1 MPDALP
7 VTQDDT
13 NADSAVSPPINGI
26 NGHPPEVSPDAP
38 ITNEHNHETINGIKE
53 EEGSKDEAQQ
63 TISTP
68 ASAPHKK
75 RKLDDLNGR
84 SRSASRAAS
93 PPWKSFAADGP
104 TQFTTDGK
112 RRSGRVNTIPLELQ
126 PPSDK
131 RTTRKAY
138 ESTTGSKRR
147 KTAADVT
154 TPRSSKLKTE
164 LSSSPPK
171 PSSLRKPSSKAE
183 VKDVPQPTRVS
194 SRVKTSPKHLDGAND
209 ERQPRPEGSPPA
221 KRRVGRP
228 PKKRDH
234 TPPSPDARRAK
245 RESITNGVDEL
256 RAKQSSPRLRLKLPR
271 HAMYP
276 RHPDFIP
283 KPPKFGSL
291 IEVLETYDAKEREIG
306 PGDKDEGD
314 MADLRAPTTKVTQS
328 AEELAHHE
336 ARTRLRILDA
346 AKPGGALSEDRCS
359 LFFPDAQ
366 EQLPAQYSHNDHLWA
381 HGTYFRT
388 LMRREKARHMELAK
402 KTAHACL
409 AKWKEKQPQTE
420 EERAREE
427 NEWFRLMYK
436 QTVKDVARKWEL
448 VTGEIERQRF
458 QKWIEEQELTRD
470 RKMQDLLESTTAML
484 ERRRVGFEN
493 EDEDGEGSEVSEDS
507 EEGSTGDSTSGG
519 TVEEDDDMMSSSQ
532 SEDDAGAE
540 ADLDTNLSPEALRA
554 KYADLPDLEN
564 EEDEDSNDDD
574 NDEDAS
580 ESGAPDDIQAEPSG
594 IADMSHVPLD
604 EVDDALMDDEDD
616 ESIDMSD
623 DMGSSDE
630 DSEEEEGEDSQGE
643 DEDEDIGLMG
653 FLGGRERRQIEELPE
668 DGSVKDVGE
677 VDAMEGIIQ
686 NTDTAALGLGD
697 ENKAMDTD
705 VEETENSS
713 NPTLQ
718 PALSTEGDHSSQPTP
733 MDSSTAAMTE
743 AESTTT
749 IDPEE
754 VAKIMPMA
762 EETQSGRKI
771 TTKVPSLLRGNLRE
785 YQHYGLDW
793 LAKLYANQTNGIL
806 ADEMGLGKT
815 IQTIALLAHLAE
827 EHEVWGPHLI
837 VVPTSV
843 ILNWEMEFKK
853 FLPGFKVLSYYG
865 TQEERHQKRKGWSNP
880 DNYNVVITSYQLIL
894 KDLSSIRVP
903 EWHYMI
909 LDEAHNIK
917 NFQSQ
922 RYQAMIRLK
931 THARLLLTG
940 TPLQN
945 SIQELWSLLTFL
957 TAGQDGQ
964 GMGDLDEFTQW
975 FKRPVDEIFVD
986 GKNKLGVEAQ
996 EIVSKLHHSLR
1007 PYILRRMKAQVEK
1020 QLPGKYEHTIFCRL
1034 SKRQRQLYDAFL
1046 SRTDVK
1052 EKLSSGNPI
1061 SVSQALMAL
1070 RKVCNH
1076 PDLFEERPIVT
1087 SFTVRKPYS
1096 RMPRS
1101 VVADYEIK
1109 DFLVRRQLLQVDVD
1123 HDFDSF
1129 IERNFDL
1136 RRREQYSKYHAGR
1149 GKRLSGVQ
1157 MMRNWLHHFAVQKT
1171 AHTSVSGTS
1180 LEGTFASVK
1189 NQMVTTKTDKLQNYI
1204 DVTEKR
1210 AEWAPIFGSDLVAK
1224 CTVRTSDRLQ
1234 LLKSRLPPKITSP
1247 PIDFEQMSNLS
1258 DMVQSS
1264 DRRATGLNTQVQKF
1278 AFVTPNAVAHDVLQH
1293 SIPPAARSRIQ
1304 ELGQT
1309 IESDPYHE
1317 ARVRLSIAF
1326 PDKRLLQY
1334 DCGKL
1339 QRLAVLLRELTD
1351 RGSRALIF
1359 TQMTSVLDILERFLN
1374 IHGYKYMRLDGSTRI
1389 EQRQDMME
1397 RFNRDERIDV
1407 FILSSRSGG
1416 VGMNLTG
1423 ADSVI
1428 FYDLDWNP
1436 QMDKQCQDR
1445 AHRIGQTR
1453 DVHIYKMVS
1462 EHTIE
1467 VNILKKSNQKRMLDE
1482 VVIQEGEFTTDFFNK
1497 ADDLADNY
1505 EADDFAGAAVDKV
1518 LGLDRRDD
1526 VGKVLAAAEEVIDVE
1541 AAKAQQKEAYIDDAD
1556 FDFDKHGKTSASGA
1570 ATPAVTAEQSL
1581 LGGESMAV
1589 DEGTDERP
1597 HVDDYMLRFV
1607 ERMLEKVP
1615 FVPPVDKSKKG
1626 RLDKNGR
1633 DRSHRPKKV

>member
-1 MPDALP
+1 MPDAP
-7 VTQDDT
+7 VNENDT
-13 NADSAVSPPINGI
+13 RFDSAAGPSINGI
-26 NGHPPEVSPDAP
+26 NGHPQDNQDTQPT
-38 ITNEHNHETINGIKE
+38 TNGYSHELANGIKTEDESRE
-53 EEGSKDEAQQ
+53 EDVKAATTPIPS
-63 TISTP
+63 ST
-68 ASAPHKK
+68 KK

-93 PPWKSFAADGP
+93 PPWKSFSAEGP
-104 TQFTTDGK
+104 TQFTEDGK
-112 RRSGRVNTIPLELQ
+112 RRSGRVNQLPLEMQ

-138 ESTTGSKRR
+138 GSVGKKRQ
-147 KTAADVT
+147 KFEN
-154 TPRSSKLKTE
+154 TPRSSKLKSE

-171 PSSLRKPSSKAE
+171 PASVRRSGSRPDVKSHAQDESKDA
-183 VKDVPQPTRVS
+183 PHPTRIS
-194 SRVKTSPKHLDGAND
+194 SRRRSSPKRYDDDIVEPHKAF
-209 ERQPRPEGSPPA
+209 ETSAVA
-221 KRRVGRP
+221 KKRMGR
-228 PKKRDH
+228 PKKREQ
-234 TPPSPDARRAK
+234 TPPSPDSRHGK
-245 RESITNGVDEL
+245 RQLLDGHIDDRPPAQT
-256 RAKQSSPRLRLKLPR
+256 SPRFRLKLPR
-271 HAMYP
+271 HAQYP
-276 RHPDFIP
+276 RHPDHIP

-291 IEVLETYDAKEREIG
+291 IEVLESYDTKERESG
-306 PGDKDEGD
+306 PGDKDDGD
-314 MADLRAPTTKVTQS
+314 ALDLRGSTNRVVKSVEEI
-328 AEELAHHE
+328 AETE
-336 ARTRLRILDA
+336 ARARLRILKA
-346 AKPGGALSEDRCS
+346 AESGGALSEDRCS
-359 LFFPDAQ
+359 LFFPDQQ
-366 EQLPAQYSHNDHLWA
+366 EQPPGQYSHRDHLWA
-381 HGTYFRT
+381 HGAYFRH
-388 LMRREKARHMELAK
+388 LLDRETARHKELAR

-409 AKWKEKQPQTE
+409 AKWKERQPQTE
-420 EERAREE
+420 EDRHKEE
-427 NEWFRLMYK
+427 NEWFRLTYK

-448 VTGEIERQRF
+448 ITAEIERQRL
-458 QKWIEEQELTRD
+458 QQWMEEQELTRD
-470 RKMQDLLESTTAML
+470 RKMQRLLEDTTAML
-484 ERRRVGFEN
+484 ERRRVGFED
-493 EDEDGEGSEVSEDS
+493 EDESEILAD
-507 EEGSTGDSTSGG
+507 GDSSSG
-519 TVEEDDDMMSSSQ
+519 EDDDGDSDENADDVDDDVMSSSE
-532 SEDDAGAE
+532 SEEEDVADADGDE
-540 ADLDTNLSPEALRA
+540 NLSPEALRA
-554 KYADLPDLEN
+554 KYANLPELEKEAEDSDN
-564 EEDEDSNDDD
+564 ADED
-574 NDEDAS
+574 
-580 ESGAPDDIQAEPSG
+580 GMDIDTATDTPAEPLEV
-594 IADMSHVPLD
+594 ADMSHVQLD
-604 EVDDALMDDEDD
+604 EVDDDLLDDDDD
-616 ESIDMSD
+616 ESTDMSD

-630 DSEEEEGEDSQGE
+630 DEENESGGGEEEEGE
-643 DEDEDIGLMG
+643 EDIGLMG
-653 FLGGRERRQIEELPE
+653 FLGGSERRKIQELE
-668 DGSVKDVGE
+668 DNTAEGDVRGDGSQQTQGEATALDNGLALAEDIHNEDVRLRE
-677 VDAMEGIIQ
+677 PS
-686 NTDTAALGLGD
+686 LL
-697 ENKAMDTD
+697 
-705 VEETENSS
+705 
-713 NPTLQ
+713 
-718 PALSTEGDHSSQPTP
+718 PAQSMEGDHSSQPTP
-733 MDSSTAAMTE
+733 LDSSTTAPTE
-743 AESTTT
+743 ADSTTT
-749 IDPEE
+749 VDLEDI
-754 VAKIMPMA
+754 AKIMPTP
-762 EETQSGRKI
+762 EETQTARKI
-771 TTKVPSLLRGNLRE
+771 TTKIPSLLRGTLRE
-785 YQHYGLDW
+785 YQHFGLDW
-793 LAKLYANQTNGIL
+793 LAKLYVNQTNGIL

-865 TQEERHQKRKGWSNP
+865 TQEERQQKRKGWANP

-996 EIVSKLHHSLR
+996 EIVNKLHHSLR
-1007 PYILRRMKAQVEK
+1007 PYILRRMKSQVEK
-1020 QLPGKYEHTIFCRL
+1020 QLPGKFEHTIFCRL

-1046 SRTDVK
+1046 SRADVK

-1109 DFLVRRQLLQVDVD
+1109 DLLVRRRLLQQDPD
-1123 HDFDSF
+1123 HDFDGLV
-1129 IERNFDL
+1129 ERNFDL
-1136 RRREQYSKYHAGR
+1136 RRREQFSKYHASR
-1149 GKRLSGVQ
+1149 SKRLMSIQ
-1157 MMRNWLHHFAVQKT
+1157 NMRNWLYHFNTMKPAS
-1171 AHTSVSGTS
+1171 TSLAGTS
-1180 LEGTFASVK
+1180 MDGTFAAVK
-1189 NQMVTTKTDKLQNYI
+1189 LRLLNEKTDRLQKYM
-1204 DVTEKR
+1204 DVTEQR
-1210 AEWAPIFGSDLVAK
+1210 AEWSPMYGCDLVAA
-1224 CTVRTSDRLQ
+1224 CTVRTSDRIA
-1234 LLKSRLPPKITSP
+1234 LLKPRLPARITSAL
-1247 PIDFEQMSNLS
+1247 ITFDDMSVLP
-1258 DMVQSS
+1258 DMVHSTE
-1264 DRRATGLNTQVQKF
+1264 RRGSELNTSIQKF
-1278 AFVTPNAVAHDVLQH
+1278 GFVTPNAVAHDILSYTLPPDVRTSIQALGQQH
-1293 SIPPAARSRIQ
+1293 DDPFHESRI
-1304 ELGQT
+1304 
-1309 IESDPYHE
+1309 
-1317 ARVRLSIAF
+1317 RLSIAF

-1339 QRLAVLLRELTD
+1339 QRLAILLRDLTS

-1397 RFNRDERIDV
+1397 RFNRDVRIDV

-1467 VNILKKSNQKRMLDE
+1467 VNILRKSNQKRMLDE
-1482 VVIQEGEFTTDFFNK
+1482 VVIQEGEFTTDFFMRERGEEG
-1497 ADDLADNY
+1497 
-1505 EADDFAGAAVDKV
+1505 EAVQDEAGLAVDRV
-1518 LGLDRRDD
+1518 LGLDT
-1526 VGKVLAAAEEVIDVE
+1526 VGKVLEKAEEGVDVE
-1541 AAKAQQKEAYIDDAD
+1541 AAKQMRKEQAVDERDWE
-1556 FDFDKHGKTSASGA
+1556 FDGKKGGSGA
-1570 ATPAVTAEQSL
+1570 ATPKVE
-1581 LGGESMAV
+1581 EIED
-1589 DEGTDERP
+1589 DEEGDEEDKP
-1597 HVDDYMLRFV
+1597 HVDEYMLRFV
-1607 ERMLEKVP
+1607 KRVFEGVP
-1615 FVPPVDKSKKG
+1615 FVPPVDKKKG

-1633 DRSHRPKKV
+1633 DRSHRPKKI

>member
-1 MPDALP
+1 MTEAPPP
-7 VTQDDT
+7 VNHDDT
-13 NADSAVSPPINGI
+13 NANSVSTHPVINGI
-26 NGHPPEVSPDAP
+26 NSDTHEDDINVA
-38 ITNEHNHETINGIKE
+38 TQHNKDDIERARVNGIKE
-53 EEGSKDEAQQ
+53 ESKDELQ
-63 TISTP
+63 TIAV
-68 ASAPHKK
+68 ASIPSRK
-75 RKLDDLNGR
+75 RKLDDLSGR

-93 PPWKSFAADGP
+93 PPWKSFAAEGP

-112 RRSGRVNTIPLELQ
+112 RRSGRVNTIPFEIQ
-126 PPSDK
+126 PLSDK
-131 RTTRKAY
+131 RTTRKSL
-138 ESTTGSKRR
+138 ESSTVKRQKLETR
-147 KTAADVT
+147 T
-154 TPRSSKLKTE
+154 TPKKVKTG
-164 LSSSPPK
+164 LDSPPRVANVG
-171 PSSLRKPSSKAE
+171 SQRKNIAHPATLHSDAHL
-183 VKDVPQPTRVS
+183 DIRVS
-194 SRVKTSPKHLDGAND
+194 SRRKSSPKRYEGVI
-209 ERQPRPEGSPPA
+209 ERESLSPQEQKPE

-228 PKKRDH
+228 PKRRDQ
-234 TPPSPDARRAK
+234 TPPSPEARRKK
-245 RESITNGVDEL
+245 RSSTINGDDSLVN
-256 RAKQSSPRLRLKLPR
+256 QTSPRLRLKLPR
-271 HAMYP
+271 QALHP

-291 IEVLETYDAKEREIG
+291 IEVLETYDSKEKELG
-306 PGDKDEGD
+306 ANDKDDEDG
-314 MADLRAPTTKVTQS
+314 LETRAPVSRVLQS
-328 AEELAHHE
+328 AAQIAEHE
-336 ARTRLRILDA
+336 AGVRLRILDA
-346 AKPGGALSEDRCS
+346 AKPGGILSQDRCS
-359 LFFPDAQ
+359 VFFPDTQ
-366 EQLPAQYSHNDHLWA
+366 DEPPPQYSHVDHLWA
-381 HGTYFRT
+381 HGSYFRT
-388 LMRREKARHMELAK
+388 LMRREKTRHMELAK

-420 EERAREE
+420 EEREKEE
-427 NEWFRLMYK
+427 GEWFKLTYK
-436 QTVKDVARKWEL
+436 QTVKDIARKWEL

-458 QKWIEEQELTRD
+458 QQWIEEQELTRD
-470 RKMQDLLESTTAML
+470 RKMQSLLESTTAML
-484 ERRRVGFEN
+484 ERRRVGFEDDDDLA
-493 EDEDGEGSEVSEDS
+493 EASDGAHDSTDSIGGSEDLESATDDDNMTSSES
-507 EEGSTGDSTSGG
+507 
-519 TVEEDDDMMSSSQ
+519 EDDDI
-532 SEDDAGAE
+532 AE
-540 ADLDTNLSPEALRA
+540 ADLDQDLSPEALKA
-554 KYADLPDLEN
+554 KYANIPDLDLIADESD
-564 EEDEDSNDDD
+564 EEDSIMDPEQEDDGN
-574 NDEDAS
+574 EALQV
-580 ESGAPDDIQAEPSG
+580 E
-594 IADMSHVPLD
+594 DMSHVQLD

-616 ESIDMSD
+616 ESTDMSD

-630 DSEEEEGEDSQGE
+630 DGTDEDVE
-643 DEDEDIGLMG
+643 DEADDEEDVGLMG
-653 FLGGRERRQIEELPE
+653 FLGGRERKSIQQEVQQPDDEDDEAVDEETARKQADDFRIMSDE
-668 DGSVKDVGE
+668 RDGIS
-677 VDAMEGIIQ
+677 A
-686 NTDTAALGLGD
+686 AALQD
-697 ENKAMDTD
+697 
-705 VEETENSS
+705 
-713 NPTLQ
+713 PTLQ
-718 PALSTEGDHSSQPTP
+718 AVLSMEGDQSSQPTP
-733 MDSSTAAMTE
+733 VDSSTAAMTE

-754 VAKIMPMA
+754 VAKIMPTSD
-762 EETQSGRKI
+762 ETQAARKI
-771 TTKVPSLLRGNLRE
+771 TTKVPKLLRGTLRE

-793 LAKLYANQTNGIL
+793 LAKLYLNQTNGIL

-865 TQEERHQKRKGWSNP
+865 TQEERQQKRRGWSNP

-1007 PYILRRMKAQVEK
+1007 PYILRRMKAQVEQ

-1101 VVADYEIK
+1101 VVADFEIK
-1109 DFLVRRQLLQVDVD
+1109 DLLVRKRLLQQDPD
-1123 HDFDSF
+1123 LDFDSLVD
-1129 IERNFDL
+1129 RNFDL
-1136 RRREQYSKYHAGR
+1136 RRREQFAKYHSNR
-1149 GKRLSGVQ
+1149 SKRLSGLQV
-1157 MMRNWLHHFAVQKT
+1157 MRNWLHHFSLQKSAKTDLSGGSLKGSFGHIRQQMLT
-1171 AHTSVSGTS
+1171 A
-1180 LEGTFASVK
+1180 
-1189 NQMVTTKTDKLQNYI
+1189 KTDKLQRLM
-1204 DVTEKR
+1204 DLTEKR
-1210 AEWAPIFGSDLVAK
+1210 IEWTPMYGCDLVAK
-1224 CTVRTSDRLQ
+1224 CTIRTGDRLP
-1234 LLKSRLPPKITSP
+1234 LLKTQPQNAGLA
-1247 PIDFEQMSNLS
+1247 IDFDEMNVLPDLVPS
-1258 DMVQSS
+1258 VE
-1264 DRRATGLNTQVQKF
+1264 RRGDQIRTQIQKF
-1278 AFVTPNAVAHDVLQH
+1278 GFVTPNAVAHDILDYSIPRDTRAGLQH
-1293 SIPPAARSRIQ
+1293 
-1304 ELGQT
+1304 LGQAL
-1309 IESDPYHE
+1309 SCDPFHE

-1339 QRLAVLLRELTD
+1339 QRLAVLLRDLTD

-1397 RFNRDERIDV
+1397 RFNRDDRIDV

-1482 VVIQEGEFTTDFFNK
+1482 VVIQEGDFTTDFFNK
-1497 ADDLADNY
+1497 SEDPMDNY
-1505 EADDFAGAAVDKV
+1505 ETDDFAGAAVDRV
-1518 LGLDRRDD
+1518 LGLDRKDD
-1526 VGKVLAAAEEVIDVE
+1526 VSKVLAAAEEVVDVE
-1541 AAKAQQKEAYIDDAD
+1541 AAKAQQKEAFLDDAD
-1556 FDFDKHGKTSASGA
+1556 FDFDKYGKTLTSGTV
-1570 ATPAVTAEQSL
+1570 TPAARV
-1581 LGGESMAV
+1581 ESDMADGRIGM
-1589 DEGTDERP
+1589 DEFETDERP
-1597 HVDDYMLRFV
+1597 HVDEYMLGFV
-1607 ERMLEKVP
+1607 KRALEGVP

-1633 DRSHRPKKV
+1633 DRSHRPKKL